1 MASTAKTAH
10 AVAIR
15 GLVRLVVLLVV
26 FGVGFQE
33 AAEAT
38 CTPQGTLTPTLGLC
52 MPNTGELN
60 WATAINGNW
69 QIIDNE
75 FSGGAT
81 AAGTGTCATGFIT
94 VLNTLA
100 APTCGTTINGTL
112 SFPGIVTSLNVHGT
126 QNTGTYCSATTSVL
140 CVKQIQS
147 AAALYIERGTDT
159 SPAGD
164 FIQAE
169 NAASNANLFV
179 VDVNGI
185 VQTASVGLT
194 ALRTA
199 TGSGNCNT
207 STTGCGIVMNAN
219 TFNVSPLTTVAYSSL
234 ALCTTPAHCLAG
246 VPNGG
251 TFSITWSY
259 FTNSNNPRVWV
270 THDATGTITGTWA
283 ADDPLD
289 NDASPF
295 SCPAGCGTVKKYLAS
310 DLTYFTPTADE
321 QTIGMRFNDSWGYDH
336 SALHY
341 RALQVRAG
349 NVKLP
354 PADPSG
360 KQMRRGDFRP
370 MQAPAEWLRQNAV
383 VNVQTGHLC
392 PVTNAGC

>member
-10 AVAIR
+10 AVAI
-15 GLVRLVVLLVV
+15 GSLVSLLVL
-26 FGVGFQE
+26 FASIE
-33 AAEAT
+33 AEAT

-112 SFPGIVTSLNVHGT
+112 SFPGEITSLRIGGPFSAPWCTDT
-126 QNTGTYCSATTSVL
+126 QVVL
-140 CVKQIQS
+140 CSKQIQS
-147 AAALYIERGTDT
+147 RNGLYIERGTDT
-159 SPAGD
+159 APAGNL
-164 FIQAE
+164 IQVD
-169 NAASNANLFV
+169 NAAASTMIFV

-185 VQTASVGLT
+185 IQTASVGLN
-194 ALRTA
+194 ALRTVGGNGSCTAPCGIA
-199 TGSGNCNT
+199 TSANSFNLTLRSSISHPALAVCDNT
-207 STTGCGIVMNAN
+207 SAN
-219 TFNVSPLTTVAYSSL
+219 CWYIASS
-234 ALCTTPAHCLAG
+234 
-246 VPNGG
+246 GG
-251 TFSITWSY
+251 SFTMLWSY

-270 THDATGTITGTWA
+270 THDATGTLTGVWA
-283 ADDPLD
+283 GDDPLD

-295 SCPAGCGTVKKYLAS
+295 YCPAGCGTVKKYLAA
-310 DLTYFTPTADE
+310 DLLYFTPTADE

-370 MQAPAEWLRQNAV
+370 MGAPSDWIKANAV

-392 PVTNAGC
+392 PVTNKGC